1 MPVKCIGTTLIVTTY
16 PINHITTSA
25 HKTLPHMKFTSR
37 NTRKYDLP
45 AYWACYIAYG
55 EQGDLSDHECR
66 ECDDFLAKWGHD
78 ASELID
84 VSEQFLA
91 RSQHNRQIADV
102 CTYTFFFSPS
112 SGVARPAM
120 GRA

>member
-1 MPVKCIGTTLIVTTY
+1 MGYRPHT
-16 PINHITTSA
+16 
-25 HKTLPHMKFTSR
+25 TLPHMKLTLR
-37 NTRKYDLP
+37 NTRKYELP